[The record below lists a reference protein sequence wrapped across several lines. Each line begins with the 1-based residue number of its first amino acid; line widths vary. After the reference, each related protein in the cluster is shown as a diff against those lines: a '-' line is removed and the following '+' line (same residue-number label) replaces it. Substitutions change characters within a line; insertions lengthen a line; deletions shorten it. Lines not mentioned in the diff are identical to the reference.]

1 MFRSRVLFNI
11 ARLYG
16 CKGDY
21 LTLSIRPHE
30 SRLFNNRL
38 NISNLRNTQFKKKL
52 VTVHHV
58 EKLDPLRFFQ
68 PPRTSSQSRDREV
81 ALTVPHSN
89 RTLFLAKKPQVS

>member
-1 MFRSRVLFNI
+1 MVCFNNNVLILFRSCVLFNI

-16 CKGDY
+16 CKADY
-21 LTLSIRPHE
+21 LTLSIRLHE

-58 EKLDPLRFFQ
+58 EKLNPLRVLPVF
-68 PPRTSSQSRDREV
+68 SYLIAISR
-81 ALTVPHSN
+81 S
-89 RTLFLAKKPQVS
+89 